1 MVSVPQPAPVAIG
14 GRTIG
19 PGHPCLVVAEVA
31 QTHDGSLGTA
41 HAYIDAVA
49 HAGASAIKFQT
60 HIAAAESTPAEPWR
74 VKFSRQDE
82 TRYEYWRRME
92 FTEAQWRDL
101 AAHAA
106 ERDLLFLSSPFS
118 IEAVELLERIPVP
131 AWKVGSGE
139 VSNTPMLER
148 MARTGRPVILSSG
161 MSTWAE
167 LETAVKTVRTGG
179 ASAVV
184 LQCTS
189 GYPCPPEQLGL
200 ELIPELTRRLGVVAG
215 FSDHS
220 GTIFAGLAAVTLGAH
235 LLELHVTFS
244 RECFGP
250 DVSSSVT
257 TAELAELVRGVRF
270 LERALAQPVDKDQA
284 AAAMAGMRATFGKSI
299 VAARDLP
306 PGCVLAAND
315 LTLKKP
321 GNGLPPARW
330 SEVMGRRLRR
340 AVSANT
346 ALREDDL
353 E

>member
-1 MVSVPQPAPVAIG
+1 M
-14 GRTIG
+14 IG
-19 PGHPCLVVAEVA
+19 PSHPCMVVAEVA

-41 HAYIDAVA
+41 HAYVDAVA
-49 HAGASAIKFQT
+49 RTGATAIKFQT

-82 TRYEYWRRME
+82 TRYDYWRRME
-92 FTEAQWRDL
+92 FSEAQWQGL
-101 AAHAA
+101 AAHAS
-106 ERDLLFLSSPFS
+106 ERGLLFLSSPFS
-118 IEAVELLERIPVP
+118 MQAVELLDRIPVP

-139 VSNTPMLER
+139 VSNIPMIER

-161 MSTWAE
+161 MSSWGE
-167 LETAVKTVRTGG
+167 LETAVTVVRQAG
-179 ASAVV
+179 ASAIV

-189 GYPCPPEQLGL
+189 GYPCPPERLGL
-200 ELIPELTRRLGVVAG
+200 NAIPELARRLGVPAG

-220 GTIFAGLAAVTLGAH
+220 GTIFAGLAAVTLGAC

-257 TAELAELVRGVRF
+257 TAELAELVQGVRF
-270 LERALAQPVDKDQA
+270 IERALARPVDKDQA
-284 AAAMAGMRATFGKSI
+284 AASMGEMRAMFGKSI

-306 PGCVLAAND
+306 AGRVLAAED
-315 LTLKKP
+315 LALKKP
-321 GNGLPPARW
+321 GHGLPPARW
-330 SEVMGRRLRR
+330 PEVLGRRLRR
-340 AVSANT
+340 AIGTDT
-346 ALREDDL
+346 ALKEDDL

>member
-1 MVSVPQPAPVAIG
+1 MATAPLPEAVEIA
-14 GRTIG
+14 GRRIG
-19 PGHPCLVVAEVA
+19 PGHPCLIVAEVA

-41 HAYIDAVA
+41 HAYVDAVA
-49 HAGASAIKFQT
+49 RTGAQAIKFQT

-74 VKFSRQDE
+74 VKFSRQDA

-92 FTEAQWRDL
+92 FTEPQWRDL

-106 ERDLLFLSSPFS
+106 EKDLLFLSSAFS
-118 IEAVELLERIPVP
+118 FEAVDLLDRIPVP

-139 VSNTPMLER
+139 VSNTPLLER
-148 MARTGRPVILSSG
+148 MAATGRPVILSSG
-161 MSTWAE
+161 MSGWSE
-167 LETAVKTVRTGG
+167 LEQAVGVVRRRG
-179 ASAVV
+179 APAIA

-189 GYPCPPEQLGL
+189 GYPCPPERLGL
-200 ELIPELTRRLGVVAG
+200 NLIPELARRLGVPAG

-220 GTIFAGLAAVTLGAH
+220 GTIFAGLAAVTMGAC
-235 LLELHVTFS
+235 LLEVHVALS

-270 LERALAQPVDKDQA
+270 VETARAHPLDKDEVA
-284 AAAMAGMRATFGKSI
+284 TSMAEMRVMFGKSI
-299 VAARDLP
+299 VAARDLAA
-306 PGCVLAAND
+306 GRVLAAAD
-315 LTLKKP
+315 LSLKKP
-321 GNGLPPARW
+321 GDGIPAARW
-330 SEVMGRRLRR
+330 GEMIGRRLRR

-346 ALREDDL
+346 RLSEDDL